1 MEITSEE
8 QLRQIVGHPSEMVAK
23 KVASSLAQV
32 HIDWLTATPM
42 LFLATSDA
50 DGRVDVSPKG
60 DPAGKVVH
68 VIDETTIAIPE
79 RPGNRRVDGY
89 VNILANPHVGTIMV
103 IPGRADTLR
112 VNGSARIVD
121 DGDYFDDLAVRGRRP
136 ILAVEIDVEEV
147 FFHCSKAFLR
157 SDMWRPEKWQPDALP
172 TPAKIFK
179 TVMPSLDEAAL
190 EEEFKEE
197 NVREWLY

>member
-1 MEITSEE
+1 MEITSEAR
-8 QLRQIVGHPSEMVAK
+8 LREIVGHPSESIRR
-23 KVASSLAQV
+23 KVASSLQPV
-32 HIDWLTATPM
+32 HVDWLAATPM
-42 LFLATSDA
+42 LFLATSDSQ
-50 DGRVDVSPKG
+50 GRVDVSPKG

-68 VIDETTIAIPE
+68 VIDIATIAIPD

-121 DGDYFDDLAVRGRRP
+121 DADYFDDLAVRGRRP
-136 ILAVEIDVEEV
+136 ILAVEVDIDEV
-147 FFHCSKAFLR
+147 FFHCSRAFLR
-157 SDMWRPEKWQPDALP
+157 SDLWRPETWHPDALP
-172 TPAKIFK
+172 SPAKLLAS
-179 TVMPSLDEAAL
+179 VMPELDEAAL
-190 EEEFKEE
+190 EKEFAED